1 MKAVFL
7 NPITRPLAMLASGLA
22 LTIALVPC
30 NALAQAA
37 TQTAAN
43 SAEKAAASAAT
54 LAHMGLSANNALRGA
69 MEKTF
74 DKGQINMLRSVAHQQ
89 AVASVCPGFTIDP
102 KRFEAEMNRV
112 YYDAKS
118 KQKVLSRNKLNELEK
133 KAAFGLGL
141 SLGAQLAIA
150 AYDEKAFCDAAG
162 SERANPVGKHVI
174 WTASK

>member
-1 MKAVFL
+1 MKTISSKFSARQFAA
-7 NPITRPLAMLASGLA
+7 LAGGVVLSLA
-22 LTIALVPC
+22 LMPSQV
-30 NALAQAA
+30 LAQSTAA
-37 TQTAAN
+37 T
-43 SAEKAAASAAT
+43 EKAAMDAAT
-54 LAHMGLSANNALRGA
+54 LVHMGLNANNALRGA

-89 AVASVCPGFTIDP
+89 AVAAVCPGFAVDA
-102 KRFEAEMNRV
+102 KRFESEMNRI

-150 AYDEKAFCDAAG
+150 AYDEKAFCDAA
-162 SERANPVGKHVI
+162 SNERSNPAGKHVI
-174 WTASK
+174 WTAAK